1 MEPLRED
8 DPETIGPY
16 RLFALL
22 GRGGWGNVYFARS
35 EFGRGVA
42 LKTIRPEHLAGN
54 PERFRRRFAREV
66 EAARAVDGT
75 YTAQVVDADTHA
87 AEPWLAARYIRGV
100 DLAEALD
107 HCGAP
112 LPQRTWRVLATGL
125 ADALRS
131 IHAADLVH
139 RDLKLANI
147 LLAGDGPYVIDFGIA
162 RNLSPAGSAT
172 LTGSGAAP
180 RTVTFSSPEQLRD
193 ERVGPASDV
202 FALGVV
208 LAYAA
213 LNRHPFGPGSEAQ
226 IQSNI
231 LHGHRRLDGL
241 PSGVE
246 KIVHSC
252 LEPSPQ
258 NRPTPAELA
267 RLLPPSVSPKE
278 QEWLPPGLRSA
289 LAGLS
294 DLAVDLAEPMRHR
307 RPGHEPPVPPGPGH
321 PRAATPASPA
331 VRSVRERDLA
341 PAPPRAS
348 FHEATTLPP
357 AGAGPTARQV
367 PPPAEPKVAPP
378 PASPPV
384 APARKASAGKAYAG
398 EPGARH
404 RAAAEAG
411 NSEAMRQVAAACR
424 SVRDWQQALSWFR
437 RAAEAGNPT
446 GAREAAQ
453 LIEAHI
459 PEQRDQAAS
468 LYRRAAEGGD
478 LHSAMRLGALLE
490 QEPGGLAEALAWYEK
505 AAGRK
510 HEKAPE
516 AVARVRA
523 ALARAKSSQAKDVK
537 VAKVAKEVKVA
548 EDAEA
553 APMHEHEA
561 AARDG
566 RVESMLAL
574 ASWHLAAKREQRAL
588 TWYRSAAEAGD
599 VDAMVI
605 SAQLLARDPRKQAES
620 LDWYRRA
627 AAAGNTY
634 AMHWVGCWLKQQ
646 GNLPDAL
653 AHFRVAA
660 AKGHRGAMVEAA
672 EILERT
678 AREPEALKWYQRAAE
693 TGHPTAAREA
703 ERLRGALAG
712 TGPAGSTTPKS
723 APAKPAPKKTV
734 AEPAPKK
741 TAAEPAPKKTVAEP
755 VSKKAAAGPAP
766 KKAVAEP
773 VSKKAAAE
781 PAPKK
786 AAAKPAG
793 PNEGAQ
799 PDNPA
804 SLRAAAVKHER
815 RDRPEDALKCLLRAE
830 QLGDRTVKKD
840 IVRLYLA
847 LRDRSNSSADR
858 KQHVKQAVR
867 RYRDLAEGGDVEAML
882 ALVGLDTA
890 NSFAWRQRA
899 AEAGNTRAMRQIA
912 RAQLKAGSAEHVEA
926 ALSWL
931 LEAGKAGDAAA
942 ILEGAR
948 AHEQRGAYGNA
959 VDWYRWA
966 EENGVA
972 GAAKEA
978 ARVTAEHPGS
988 VLWQRW
994 SERLRRLKG

>member
-1 MEPLRED
+1 MESLRED

-42 LKTIRPEHLAGN
+42 LKTIRPEHLAGD
-54 PERFRRRFAREV
+54 PERFRRRFAREA
-66 EAARAVDGT
+66 EAARAVDSA
-75 YTAQVVDADTHA
+75 YTAQVVDADMHA
-87 AEPWLAARYIRGV
+87 AEPWIAARYIRGV
-100 DLAEALD
+100 DLADALD

-131 IHAADLVH
+131 IHAAELVH

-162 RNLSPAGSAT
+162 RNLSPADGVT

-180 RTVTFSSPEQLRD
+180 RTATCSSPEQLRD

-202 FALGVV
+202 FALGMV

-213 LNRHPFGPGSEAQ
+213 LNRHPFGPGSAAQ
-226 IQSNI
+226 IQANI

-241 PSGVE
+241 PSGAE
-246 KIVHSC
+246 KIVLSC
-252 LEPSPQ
+252 LEPRPQ

-267 RLLPPSVSPKE
+267 RLLPSSASPKE
-278 QEWLPPGLRSA
+278 HEWLPPGLRSA

-294 DLAVDLAEPMRHR
+294 DLAVDLAEPMRYR
-307 RPGHEPPVPPGPGH
+307 RPEHEPPALPGPGR
-321 PRAATPASPA
+321 PPAAPSTSSA
-331 VRSVRERDLA
+331 VRPARERDLP
-341 PAPPRAS
+341 PAPPKVS
-348 FHEATTLPP
+348 LHEATTQP
-357 AGAGPTARQV
+357 PTAR
-367 PPPAEPKVAPP
+367 
-378 PASPPV
+378 
-384 APARKASAGKAYAG
+384 KAAAGNAYAG
-398 EPGARH
+398 EPGARY

-411 NSEAMRQVAAACR
+411 NSEAMRQVASACR
-424 SVRDWQQALSWFR
+424 SVRDWRQALSWLR

-453 LIEAHI
+453 LIEQHF
-459 PEQRDQAAS
+459 PGQRDQAVA

-478 LHSAMRLGALLE
+478 LHSAMRLGGLLE
-490 QEPGGLAEALAWYEK
+490 QESGGLAEALAWYER
-505 AAGRK
+505 AAGRN

-523 ALARAKSSQAKDVK
+523 ALARAEASNAND
-537 VAKVAKEVKVA
+537 AKVA

-553 APMHEHEA
+553 QLMREHEA
-561 AARDG
+561 TARDG
-566 RVESMLAL
+566 QVKSMLAL
-574 ASWHLAAKREQRAL
+574 ASWHLGAKREQKAL
-588 TWYRSAAEAGD
+588 TWYRNAAKAGH
-599 VDAMVI
+599 VHAMVI
-605 SAQLLARDPRKQAES
+605 SAQLLARDPKKQAES

-627 AAAGNTY
+627 AAAGNTD
-634 AMHWVGCWLKQQ
+634 AMHCVGRSLKQQ

-660 AKGHRGAMVEAA
+660 AKGHQAAMIDAA

-678 AREPEALKWYQRAAE
+678 VRAPEALKWYQRAAE
-693 TGHPTAAREA
+693 KGHPKAALEA
-703 ERLRGALAG
+703 ERLRAVLAG
-712 TGPAGSTTPKS
+712 TSPAGSTPPKS
-723 APAKPAPKKTV
+723 VPAKPTP
-734 AEPAPKK
+734 
-741 TAAEPAPKKTVAEP
+741 
-755 VSKKAAAGPAP
+755 KKAA
-766 KKAVAEP
+766 V
-773 VSKKAAAE
+773 E

-786 AAAKPAG
+786 AAAGSAPKKAAPGAAPKKAAAGSAPKKAAPGAASKTAAGPTPRKPVA
-793 PNEGAQ
+793 PNEGAKQ
-799 PDNPA
+799 DPA
-804 SLRAAAVKHER
+804 SLRAAAVQHER
-815 RDRPEDALKCLLRAE
+815 SDRPWEALQCLLRAE
-830 QLGDRTVKKD
+830 QLGDRTAKRD
-840 IVRLYLA
+840 IARLHLV
-847 LRDRSNSSADR
+847 LRDVTNRSVDR
-858 KQHVKQAVR
+858 KQHLRQALQH
-867 RYRDLAEGGDVEAML
+867 YRDLAEGGDVGAML

-890 NSFAWRQRA
+890 NSSAWRQRA

-912 RAQLKAGSAEHVEA
+912 RAQLKAGSGEQVQA

-931 LEAGKAGDAAA
+931 LEAGKAGDNAA

-959 VDWYRWA
+959 IDWYRWA

-972 GAAKEA
+972 GAAKEV

-988 VLWQRW
+988 VLWHRW

>member
-294 DLAVDLAEPMRHR
+294 DLAVDLAEPMRYR
-307 RPGHEPPVPPGPGH
+307 RPGHEPPVLPEPGH
-321 PRAATPASPA
+321 PRAATPPSPA
-331 VRSVRERDLA
+331 VRSVRERDFP
-341 PAPPRAS
+341 PAPPRAP

-357 AGAGPTARQV
+357 TGAGPTARQV
-367 PPPAEPKVAPP
+367 SPPAEPKAAPP

-384 APARKASAGKAYAG
+384 APARKAAAGKAYAG

-411 NSEAMRQVAAACR
+411 NTEAMRQVAAACR
-424 SVRDWQQALSWFR
+424 SARDWRQALSWFQ

-453 LIEAHI
+453 LIEAHF

-490 QEPGGLAEALAWYEK
+490 QEPGGLAEALAWYER
-505 AAGRK
+505 AAGRS

-523 ALARAKSSQAKDVK
+523 ELARAKSSQAKDVK
-537 VAKVAKEVKVA
+537 SAKAAEVVKSAKAAEVVKGA
-548 EDAEA
+548 EGAEA
-553 APMHEHEA
+553 ALMHEHEA

-566 RVESMLAL
+566 QVESMLAL
-574 ASWHLAAKREQRAL
+574 AGWHLGAKREQRAL
-588 TWYRSAAEAGD
+588 TWYRKAAEAGH
-599 VDAMVI
+599 VHAMVV
-605 SAQLLARDPRKQAES
+605 SAQLLARDPKKQAES

-627 AAAGNTY
+627 AAAGSTY
-634 AMHWVGCWLKQQ
+634 ATHWVGSWLKQQ

-660 AKGHRGAMVEAA
+660 AKGNRGAMVEAA

-693 TGHPTAAREA
+693 MGHPTAAREA
-703 ERLRGALAG
+703 ERLRAAPAG
-712 TGPAGSTTPKS
+712 SGPAGSTTPKS
-723 APAKPAPKKTV
+723 APAKSAPKKAAAEPAPKKSV

-741 TAAEPAPKKTVAEP
+741 SAAEPVAKKAAAEA
-755 VSKKAAAGPAP
+755 VSKKAAA
-766 KKAVAEP
+766 K
-773 VSKKAAAE
+773 

-804 SLRAAAVKHER
+804 SLRTAAVKHER
-815 RDRPEDALKCLLRAE
+815 SGRPEDALKCLLRAE

-847 LRDRSNSSADR
+847 VRDRSNSSAER
-858 KQHVKQAVR
+858 KQHLRQAVR
-867 RYRDLAEGGDVEAML
+867 RYRDLAEGGDVESML

-931 LEAGKAGDAAA
+931 LAAGKAGDTAA

-959 VDWYRWA
+959 IDWYRWA

-972 GAAKEA
+972 GAAGEA
-978 ARVTAEHPGS
+978 ARVAAEHPGS
-988 VLWQRW
+988 VLWHRW

>member
-66 EAARAVDGT
+66 EAARAVDST

-100 DLAEALD
+100 DLADALD

-125 ADALRS
+125 AAALRS

-139 RDLKLANI
+139 RDLKLANV

-162 RNLSPAGSAT
+162 RNLSPAGGAT

-180 RTVTFSSPEQLRD
+180 RTATFSSPEQLRD

-213 LNRHPFGPGSEAQ
+213 LNRHPFGPGSAAQ
-226 IQSNI
+226 IQANI
-231 LHGHRRLDGL
+231 LHGRRRLDGL
-241 PSGVE
+241 PSGVD
-246 KIVHSC
+246 KTVQSC
-252 LEPSPQ
+252 LEPRPQ
-258 NRPTPAELA
+258 DRPTPAELA

-307 RPGHEPPVPPGPGH
+307 RPEQGPPDLPGPGR
-321 PRAATPASPA
+321 PVAGAPDPPA
-331 VRSVRERDLA
+331 VRPVRERDF
-341 PAPPRAS
+341 PSAPPGLS
-348 FHEATTLPP
+348 FHEATTQPP
-357 AGAGPTARQV
+357 TGAGPAARQV
-367 PPPAEPKVAPP
+367 SPPAAPKAAPAPVNP
-378 PASPPV
+378 PM
-384 APARKASAGKAYAG
+384 APARKGAAGKAYAG
-398 EPGARH
+398 EPGARY

-411 NSEAMRQVAAACR
+411 SSEAMRQVASACR
-424 SVRDWQQALSWFR
+424 SVRDWRQALSWLR

-453 LIEAHI
+453 LIEQHF
-459 PEQRDQAAS
+459 PEQRDQAAP

-478 LHSAMRLGALLE
+478 LHSAMRLGGLLE
-490 QEPGGLAEALAWYEK
+490 QEPGGLVEALAWYER

-523 ALARAKSSQAKDVK
+523 ALARAEASKVSKASKGSKASDASDASAAKEAREAKEAKD
-537 VAKVAKEVKVA
+537 A

-553 APMHEHEA
+553 TLMRDHEA

-566 RVESMLAL
+566 LVQSMLEL
-574 ASWHLAAKREQRAL
+574 AGWHLRAKRRQEAL
-588 TWYRSAAEAGD
+588 TWYRKAAKAGH
-599 VDAMVI
+599 VHAMVI
-605 SAQLLARDPRKQAES
+605 SAQLLASDPKEQSES

-627 AAAGNTY
+627 AAAGNTD
-634 AMHWVGCWLKQQ
+634 AMHCVGRALKQQ

-660 AKGHRGAMVEAA
+660 AKGHRAAMIDAA
-672 EILERT
+672 EILEQT
-678 AREPEALKWYQRAAE
+678 ARAPEALKWYQRAAE
-693 TGHPTAAREA
+693 KGHPKATLEA
-703 ERLRGALAG
+703 ERLRAALAG
-712 TGPAGSTTPKS
+712 TRPAASTTPK
-723 APAKPAPKKTV
+723 
-734 AEPAPKK
+734 
-741 TAAEPAPKKTVAEP
+741 
-755 VSKKAAAGPAP
+755 
-766 KKAVAEP
+766 
-773 VSKKAAAE
+773 

-786 AAAKPAG
+786 AAAEPVQKQAAAKTAPVKVAAEAASKSAAG
-793 PNEGAQ
+793 RTPPKTAAPNEGAQ
-799 PDNPA
+799 PDQA
-804 SLRAAAVKHER
+804 SLRAAAVRHER
-815 RDRPEDALKCLLRAE
+815 GDRPWEALQCLLRAE
-830 QLGDRTVKKD
+830 QLGDGTAKKD
-840 IVRLYLA
+840 IARLHLV
-847 LRDRSNSSADR
+847 LRDATNRAVDR
-858 KQHVKQAVR
+858 KQHLRQALQ

-899 AEAGNTRAMRQIA
+899 AEAGNVRAMRQIA
-912 RAQLKAGSAEHVEA
+912 RAQLKAGSAEHVQA

-931 LEAGKAGDAAA
+931 LEAGKAGDTAAM
-942 ILEGAR
+942 LEGAR

-966 EENGVA
+966 EESGVA
-972 GAAKEA
+972 GAAEEI
-978 ARVTAEHPGS
+978 ARLTAEHPGS
-988 VLWQRW
+988 VLWHRW
-994 SERLRRLKG
+994 AERLRRLKG